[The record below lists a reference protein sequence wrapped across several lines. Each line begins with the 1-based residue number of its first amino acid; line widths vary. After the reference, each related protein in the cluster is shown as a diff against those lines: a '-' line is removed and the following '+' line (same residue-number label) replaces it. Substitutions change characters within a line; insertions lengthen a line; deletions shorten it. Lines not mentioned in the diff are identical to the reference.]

1 MNVNANQYFYI
12 IYKQNYQFEGQY
24 QIIYQYQNQGY
35 NVIFAKAVSNCT
47 VTSDF
52 SVSGW

>member
-12 IYKQNYQFEGQY
+12 IYKQNYEIQGQY

-35 NVIFAKAVSNCT
+35 NIIYGKALSNLT
-47 VTSDF
+47 VTSDV
-52 SVSGW
+52 SVSVW